1 MVWVTTN
8 GSSYIFSNDTEA
20 ELNLVRDFAVQNGAF
35 KAVICDHWAKGGAGA
50 LDLADAV
57 IAACDSPNNFDYLYP
72 LSLSIEEKIL
82 TIAQKMYGAGKI
94 EYTDNVLEKIKLFT
108 EKVWYMML
116 YAVKLEQQ
124 EATVSSM
131 SHLLTSVQY

>member
-1 MVWVTTN
+1 M
-8 GSSYIFSNDTEA
+8 
-20 ELNLVRDFAVQNGAF
+20 
-35 KAVICDHWAKGGAGA
+35 ICDHWAKGGAGA

-108 EKVWYMML
+108 EKV
-116 YAVKLEQQ
+116 
-124 EATVSSM
+124 
-131 SHLLTSVQY
+131 